1 MYIRIITE
9 TRPAGRLLYER
20 KPHRNSWPAASRPAA
35 PEAPRLA
42 LAGVDED
49 PAETHIVRGI
59 D

>member
-20 KPHRNSWPAASRPAA
+20 KPHGDFRPAV

-49 PAETHIVRGI
+49 PAEAHIVRGI

>member
-9 TRPAGRLLYER
+9 T
-20 KPHRNSWPAASRPAA
+20 KQASRLVYEAERPRDRQSA
-35 PEAPRLA
+35 PQAPWLG

-49 PAETHIVRGI
+49 HPAESHIVRGI